1 MKKELSLSLRKL
13 NFIVLKKI
21 ANKRGYKVG
30 GSRTS
35 VELGEMEHLLNTIQ
49 SKKSLTKTLLIYTL
63 AFLMF
68 GVIMTLLLNYHLN
81 FINLK
86 FDFMRI
92 IPFR

>member
-1 MKKELSLSLRKL
+1 MNKEFLLSLKKL

-30 GSRTS
+30 RSRTS
-35 VELGEMEHLLNTIQ
+35 VELGEMENLLNTIQ
-49 SKKSLTKTLLIYTL
+49 SKKSLTKTILIYTL

-81 FINLK
+81 FINFK

>member
-1 MKKELSLSLRKL
+1 MNKEFLLSLKKL

-21 ANKRGYKVG
+21 ANKGGYKVG
-30 GSRTS
+30 RSRTS
-35 VELGEMEHLLNTIQ
+35 VELGEMENLLNTIQ
-49 SKKSLTKTLLIYTL
+49 SKKSLTKTILIYTL

>member
-1 MKKELSLSLRKL
+1 MKKKLLTNLKKL

-35 VELGEMEHLLNTIQ
+35 VELGEMENLLNTIQ
-49 SKKSLTKTLLIYTL
+49 SKKSLTKTILIYTL

-68 GVIMTLLLNYHLN
+68 GVIITLLLNYHLN
-81 FINLK
+81 FINFK
-86 FDFMRI
+86 FDLL
-92 IPFR
+92 

>member
-1 MKKELSLSLRKL
+1 MNKEFLLSLKKL

-30 GSRTS
+30 RSRTS
-35 VELGEMEHLLNTIQ
+35 VELGEMENLLNTIQ
-49 SKKSLTKTLLIYTL
+49 SKKSLTKTILIYTL

>member
-21 ANKRGYKVG
+21 ANNRGYKVG

-35 VELGEMEHLLNTIQ
+35 VELGEMENLLNTIQ
-49 SKKSLTKTLLIYTL
+49 SKKSLTKTILIYTL
-63 AFLMF
+63 AFLIF
-68 GVIMTLLLNYHLN
+68 GLIMTLLLNYHLN

>member
-1 MKKELSLSLRKL
+1 MNKEFLLSLKKL

-30 GSRTS
+30 RSRTS
-35 VELGEMEHLLNTIQ
+35 VELGEMENLLNTIQ
-49 SKKSLTKTLLIYTL
+49 SKKSLTKTILIYTL
-63 AFLMF
+63 ALLMF

-81 FINLK
+81 FINFK

>member
-1 MKKELSLSLRKL
+1 MKKELLTNLKKL
-13 NFIVLKKI
+13 NFVVLKKI

-35 VELGEMEHLLNTIQ
+35 VELGEMENLLNTIQ

-68 GVIMTLLLNYHLN
+68 GVIMTLLLNYHFN
-81 FINLK
+81 FINFK
-86 FDFMRI
+86 FDLL
-92 IPFR
+92 